1 MYVSVST
8 GSIRVC
14 DYCSKVVQ
22 RYAQKADPSS
32 DPKVTRE
39 VLRKAYMETD
49 AEVGSKGQRR
59 SNSELLGQLRLR

>member
-1 MYVSVST
+1 M
-8 GSIRVC
+8 C

-22 RYAQKADPSS
+22 RYAQKVDPSS

-49 AEVGSKGQRR
+49 TEVIGKGQRR
-59 SNSELLGQLRLR
+59 SSELLGIRLRYQFQASKSG